1 MIDLT
6 GKKLFL
12 FDLDGVFYR
21 GKENPI
27 KIGGTR
33 VIRRIRERGKRLFIL
48 TNNSTDT
55 VTTIRS
61 NLVNFDIPVK
71 GEEILTSGA
80 LTAEYVVKTYGRAT
94 YYLIGEQGLDEEL
107 IKAGLKRTLS
117 AHADVVI
124 LGLDRHLTYS
134 KLDRAAKVVGNG
146 ADIVASHSARV
157 YMYKY
162 GPAIA
167 VGPIVKALEYATGRR
182 ATVIGKPSPLMFQ
195 IALTKASCDKRDA
208 VMIGDQVET
217 DIVGARKAGVD
228 SILVLTGVDKGDG
241 GGGGRIKPSSTVSN
255 IDDLADY
262 I

>member
-1 MIDLT
+1 MIDLAA
-6 GKKLFL
+6 KKLFL

-21 GKENPI
+21 GKEKPI

-33 VIRRIRERGKRLFIL
+33 VIGRIRERRKRLFIL

-55 VTTIRS
+55 VATIRS
-61 NLVNFDIPVK
+61 NLANFDIPVT

-80 LTAEYVVKTYGRAT
+80 LTVEYVAKTYGRTT
-94 YYLIGEQGLDEEL
+94 YYLIGEQGLDEVL
-107 IKAGLKRTLS
+107 RKAGLRRSLGV
-117 AHADVVI
+117 HAEVVVV
-124 LGLDRHLTYS
+124 GLDRHLTYS
-134 KLDRAAKVVGNG
+134 KLDRAARVVGNG

-195 IALTKASCDKRDA
+195 IALRKANCDKRDA
-208 VMIGDQVET
+208 VMIGDQLET
-217 DIVGARKAGVD
+217 DIVGARKAGID
-228 SILVLTGVDKGDG
+228 SILVLTGVDRGD
-241 GGGGRIKPSSTVSN
+241 GGRIKPSSSVRN

>member
-1 MIDLT
+1 MMMIDLS

-33 VIRRIRERGKRLFIL
+33 VIRRIRERGKKLFIL

-55 VTTIRS
+55 VATIRS
-61 NLVNFDIPVK
+61 NLVNFDIPVR

-94 YYLIGEQGLDEEL
+94 YYLIGEAGVNEEL
-107 IKAGLKRTLS
+107 IKAGLKRTLG
-117 AHADVVI
+117 AYGPVVI
-124 LGLDRHLTYS
+124 VGLDRHLTYS

-157 YMYKY
+157 YMYNY

-195 IALTKASCDKRDA
+195 IALRRANCDKRDA
-208 VMIGDQVET
+208 VMIGDQLET
-217 DIVGARKAGVD
+217 DIVGAKKAGID
-228 SILVLTGVDKGDG
+228 SILVLTGVDKGS
-241 GGGGRIKPSSTVSN
+241 GGRIKPSSTVRN